1 MGAVWARS
9 PKGCKLGSF
18 IFASLILP
26 SLWSFIFLGIFGI
39 APVRISRMAEAAGL
53 HTSDAAHTYCFL
65 SRPTCCSYSRRVA
78 EQAWPTKGHAE
89 VLRPESHRNVV

>member
-26 SLWSFIFLGIFGI
+26 SLWSFIFPGSFGT
-39 APVRISRMAEAAGL
+39 AQVRISRMAEAAGL
-53 HTSDAAHTYCFL
+53 DTSDAAHTYGSL
-65 SRPTCCSYSRRVA
+65 YMLKS
-78 EQAWPTKGHAE
+78 
-89 VLRPESHRNVV
+89 